1 MITDNQL
8 KNLRNL
14 SIQDKI
20 LLFYELIEDLG
31 VVTVATY
38 SKIMCENKRTVYRK
52 AAKGELTSKDIDG
65 IIYILINC

>member
-1 MITDNQL
+1 M
-8 KNLRNL
+8 RNL

-20 LLFYELIEDLG
+20 MLLDELIDDLG

-38 SKIMCENKRTVYRK
+38 AKIMHENKRTVYRK
-52 AAKGELTSKDIDG
+52 AAKGEITSKDIDG